1 MFTLHAVPGPLQ
13 KVGAA
18 QALPLQT
25 PEQQTPPLVVEQAV
39 PVVRQV
45 LPGPP
50 SLSPPSGTPPSSLL
64 VGLGPPQLHAAN
76 VYPITSAT
84 ENTNSDFLILLL
96 RLCNQEKKQRTLFAQ
111 ITRPGSPAYSSTLKL
126 TVRAKIVASNRR
138 VVRIIV
144 ELLIPILR
152 ASNDESSAPG
162 RFP

>member
-50 SLSPPSGTPPSSLL
+50 SLSPPSGIPPSSLL
-64 VGLGPPQLHAAN
+64 VGFGPPQLHAAN
-76 VYPITSAT
+76 VYPITKAT
-84 ENTNSDFLILLL
+84 ENTSSDFLILLL
-96 RLCNQEKKQRTLFAQ
+96 RFVQQEKTNSGRCSL
-111 ITRPGSPAYSSTLKL
+111 
-126 TVRAKIVASNRR
+126 
-138 VVRIIV
+138 
-144 ELLIPILR
+144 ELLGRQPGLFVGLESDGEGKNRGEQQTRCANHSRPSHSDSPCEKRRKQPIR
-152 ASNDESSAPG
+152 
-162 RFP
+162 